1 MSTYKHQYAA
11 NAERLI
17 WRALNSTLLI
27 KRSKVKATGG
37 LIMLAA
43 ETPIEHEAYGRCL
56 LLMVGLTL
64 RPHARNSIPLVIEDG
79 SVRGVVG
86 SFRDCKINER
96 MLHAKPVFATDDDAQ
111 TIARR
116 WQEGYLADAKIEMD
130 FQVSEGLEIG
140 ASDEYDGWQGPLLVG
155 VKWSPVAVRLR
166 P

>member
-1 MSTYKHQYAA
+1 MSHKQQYEA

-17 WRALNSTLLI
+17 WRCLNATLLV
-27 KRSKVKATGG
+27 KRSQVKATGS
-37 LIMLAA
+37 MVPLAA
-43 ETPIEHEAYGRCL
+43 ETPITHEAYGPCL
-56 LLMVGLTL
+56 LLMDGLQM
-64 RPHARNSIPLVIEDG
+64 RAHARGSIPIIIEDG

-86 SFRDCKINER
+86 SFRDIRIAER

-130 FQVSEGLEIG
+130 FTISEGIELG
-140 ASDEYDGWQGPLLVG
+140 ARDEYDGWQGPLLVA
-155 VKWSPVAVRLR
+155 KAWSPISVRVR